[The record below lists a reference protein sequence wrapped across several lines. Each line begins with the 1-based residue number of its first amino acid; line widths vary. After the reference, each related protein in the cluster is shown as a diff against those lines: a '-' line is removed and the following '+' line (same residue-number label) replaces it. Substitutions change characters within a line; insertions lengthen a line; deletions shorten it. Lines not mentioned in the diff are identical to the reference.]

1 MSGTCPVLP
10 HFQSLPFRD
19 DRTAAWRQLQG
30 AGDVSLSEDGVYFLT
45 NAAQVEA
52 AAKNPQVFSSQGA
65 FGIVGSPFPMV
76 PIEFDPPEHSRY
88 RRMLDKFFSPRSMAE
103 LDPELRKQA
112 GELID
117 ALRASGDTCDIVSA
131 LAVPFPSQVFLSL
144 FGLPLEDT
152 ERLLGWKNAML
163 KVADLSSGVPTQE
176 TLDLAAGLYPY
187 ITEHIA
193 ERRGGQGSDLL
204 SLLLADRDE
213 GGLTDQ
219 EIVGLCFLFLI
230 AGLDTVTSAI
240 GFSLTA
246 LAQDPELRLRISED
260 PTLIPDFVE
269 EVLRVDSPI
278 PFVPRV
284 TTTDIEVGDVT
295 IPAGS
300 TCMLSFGSANRDARR
315 YQDVETIHDT
325 RSNHFAFG
333 RGPHRC
339 LGSHLARLELR
350 IVLEEWHQ
358 RIPNYALADG
368 VPVVRWPGATFT
380 LERVDLTLR

>member
-1 MSGTCPVLP
+1 LSETCPALP
-10 HFQSLPFRD
+10 HFQSLPFRH
-19 DRTAAWRQLQG
+19 DRNAAWHQLQG

-45 NAAQVEA
+45 NADQVEA
-52 AAKNPQVFSSQGA
+52 AAKNPQVFSSQDA
-65 FGIVGSPFPMV
+65 FGVVGSPFPLV

-103 LDPELRKQA
+103 RDPELRKQA

-117 ALRASGDTCDIVSA
+117 ALHASGDTCDIVSA

-152 ERLLGWKNAML
+152 ERLIGWKNAML
-163 KVADLSSGVPTQE
+163 ELADLSSGVPTPE
-176 TLDLAAGLYPY
+176 TLDLAAGMHSY
-187 ITEHIA
+187 ITDHMA

-213 GGLTDQ
+213 GGLTDE
-219 EIVGLCFLFLI
+219 EIVGLCFLFLV

-246 LAQDPELRLRISED
+246 LAQDRDRRLRITED
-260 PTLIPDFVE
+260 PSLIPEFIE

-278 PFVPRV
+278 SFVPRV
-284 TTTDIEVGDVT
+284 TTQDIEVGGVT

-300 TCMLSFGSANRDARR
+300 TCMLSFGAANRDDRR

-350 IVLEEWHQ
+350 IVLEEWHK
-358 RIPNYALADG
+358 RIPNYALANG